1 MAELN
6 KGLAERVEV
15 FSRATSDA
23 LQKAV
28 GDVLDARNPWQLLY
42 RLSRIVLLGL
52 VLYTAWLL
60 ITLQPDLAKR
70 ISTTHLQTL
79 QEQLAAHQSQVQ
91 ALLRTAIETSG
102 DGLHTLALLQWDGGG
117 SATVLAAAGRLSQ
130 QGLAAEQEL
139 LLGVEMASAL
149 GHLALGLCASEQ
161 PEALPLNPDPGASTS
176 GKTAVALLCPVGCG
190 NRRGQRALLLSLYDE
205 RPALLPREARPGPGL
220 RAESE
225 REPWRRQ
232 EQLLLI
238 ARRLGE
244 LLADG
249 GPVGAPGAGHGKS
262 Q

>member
-1 MAELN
+1 MADLN

-70 ISTTHLQTL
+70 ISSTHLQTL

-161 PEALPLNPDPGASTS
+161 PEALPLHPDPGAATS
-176 GKTAVALLCPVGCG
+176 GKETVALLCPVGCG
-190 NRRGQRALLLSLYDE
+190 NRSGQRALLLSLYDE
-205 RPALLPREARPGPGL
+205 LQSPAQTAGHTGG
-220 RAESE
+220 SE
-225 REPWRRQ
+225 RDQWRRQ

-244 LLADG
+244 LLSDG
-249 GPVGAPGAGHGKS
+249 APGAGPGAGHGKS

>member
-1 MAELN
+1 MADLN

-15 FSRATSDA
+15 FTRATSDA
-23 LQKAV
+23 LLKAV

-79 QEQLAAHQSQVQ
+79 QEQLAAHKSQVQ
-91 ALLRTAIETSG
+91 SLLRTAIETSG

-149 GHLALGLCASEQ
+149 GHLALGLCVSEQ
-161 PEALPLNPDPGASTS
+161 SGPSPSTPTQVLPPVAKQRSRCCARWAAANAAASGPCCSASTTS
-176 GKTAVALLCPVGCG
+176 GRPCCRERCDPLQAIPLSAIR
-190 NRRGQRALLLSLYDE
+190 NRGG
-205 RPALLPREARPGPGL
+205 AR
-220 RAESE
+220 SNC
-225 REPWRRQ
+225 
-232 EQLLLI
+232 I
-238 ARRLGE
+238 
-244 LLADG
+244 
-249 GPVGAPGAGHGKS
+249 
-262 Q
+262 

>member
-1 MAELN
+1 VPDLN

-15 FSRATSDA
+15 FTRATSDA

-28 GDVLDARNPWQLLY
+28 GEVLDARNPWQLLY

-70 ISTTHLQTL
+70 FSTSPPQTL
-79 QEQLAAHQSQVQ
+79 QEQVAAHQGQVQ
-91 ALLRTAIETSG
+91 SLLRNAIETSG

-139 LLGVEMASAL
+139 LLGVEMAGAL

-161 PEALPLNPDPGASTS
+161 PEALPLTPDPSA
-176 GKTAVALLCPVGCG
+176 AQAAEPEQ
-190 NRRGQRALLLSLYDE
+190 QRQEELLLL
-205 RPALLPREARPGPGL
+205 
-220 RAESE
+220 
-225 REPWRRQ
+225 
-232 EQLLLI
+232 

-244 LLADG
+244 LLADD

>member
-1 MAELN
+1 MADLN

-15 FSRATSDA
+15 FTRATSDA

-79 QEQLAAHQSQVQ
+79 QEQVAAHQSQVQ
-91 ALLRTAIETSG
+91 SLLRTAIENSG
-102 DGLHTLALLQWDGGG
+102 DGLHTLALLQWDGGS
-117 SATVLAAAGRLSQ
+117 SATVLAAAGRLNQ
-130 QGLAAEQEL
+130 QGLATDQEL
-139 LLGVEMASAL
+139 LMGVEMASAL

-161 PEALPLNPDPGASTS
+161 PEALPLHPDPDASAGSKATL
-176 GKTAVALLCPVGCG
+176 ALLCPVGCG
-190 NRRGQRALLLSLYDE
+190 NRSGQRALLLSLYDE
-205 RPALLPREARPGPGL
+205 RQSPAQ
-220 RAESE
+220 RASQSGASE
-225 REPWRRQ
+225 KEQWRRQ

-249 GPVGAPGAGHGKS
+249 GPAAAPGAGHGKS

>member
-1 MAELN
+1 MADLN

-15 FSRATSDA
+15 FTRATSDA

-70 ISTTHLQTL
+70 ISSTQLQTL
-79 QEQLAAHQSQVQ
+79 QEQMAAHQSQVQ
-91 ALLRTAIETSG
+91 SLLRNAIETSG
-102 DGLHTLALLQWDGGG
+102 DGLHTLALLQWDGGS

-130 QGLAAEQEL
+130 QGLSADQEL

-149 GHLALGLCASEQ
+149 GHLALGLCASQQ
-161 PEALPLNPDPGASTS
+161 PEALPLHPDPDASAGSRATL
-176 GKTAVALLCPVGCG
+176 ALLCPVGCG
-190 NRRGQRALLLSLYDE
+190 NRSGQRALLLSLYDE

-244 LLADG
+244 LLSDG
-249 GPVGAPGAGHGKS
+249 APGAGPGAGHGKS

>member
-1 MAELN
+1 MADIN

-15 FSRATSDA
+15 FTRATSDA

-70 ISTTHLQTL
+70 ISSTHLQTL
-79 QEQLAAHQSQVQ
+79 QEQLAAHKSQVQ
-91 ALLRTAIETSG
+91 SLLRTAIETSG
-102 DGLHTLALLQWDGGG
+102 DGLHTLALLQWDGGS

-130 QGLAAEQEL
+130 QGLASDQEL
-139 LLGVEMASAL
+139 LLGVEMAGVL

-161 PEALPLNPDPGASTS
+161 PEALPLHPEPDASAGTRA
-176 GKTAVALLCPVGCG
+176 TLALLCPVGCG
-190 NRRGQRALLLSLYDE
+190 NRTSQRALLLSLYDE
-205 RPALLPREARPGPGL
+205 RQSPAQTAGHTGG
-220 RAESE
+220 SE
-225 REPWRRQ
+225 RDQWRRQ

-249 GPVGAPGAGHGKS
+249 GPAGAAGAGHGKS
-262 Q
+262 H

>member
-1 MAELN
+1 MAGAPAPAIAMADNPKLF
-6 KGLAERVEV
+6 ERVEV

-70 ISTTHLQTL
+70 ISSTHLQTL
-79 QEQLAAHQSQVQ
+79 QEQLAAHKSQVQ
-91 ALLRTAIETSG
+91 SLLRKAIETSG

-130 QGLAAEQEL
+130 QGLSADQEL

-149 GHLALGLCASEQ
+149 GHLALGLCVSEQ
-161 PEALPLNPDPGASTS
+161 SEALPLPLNPDPGASTS
-176 GKTAVALLCPVGCG
+176 GKATVALLCPVG
-190 NRRGQRALLLSLYDE
+190 
-205 RPALLPREARPGPGL
+205 
-220 RAESE
+220 
-225 REPWRRQ
+225 
-232 EQLLLI
+232 
-238 ARRLGE
+238 
-244 LLADG
+244 
-249 GPVGAPGAGHGKS
+249 
-262 Q
+262 

>member
-1 MAELN
+1 MADLN

-15 FSRATSDA
+15 FTRATSDA

-91 ALLRTAIETSG
+91 SLLRTAIETSG

-130 QGLAAEQEL
+130 QGLAADQEL
-139 LLGVEMASAL
+139 LLGVEMAGAL

-161 PEALPLNPDPGASTS
+161 PEALPLNPDPDASAGSRST
-176 GKTAVALLCPVGCG
+176 VALLCPVGCG
-190 NRRGQRALLLSLYDE
+190 NRSGQRALLLSLYDE
-205 RPALLPREARPGPGL
+205 RQRPAE
-220 RAESE
+220 RAGESDASE
-225 REPWRRQ
+225 KEQWRRQ
-232 EQLLLI
+232 EELLLI

-249 GPVGAPGAGHGKS
+249 GPAGAAGAGHGKS

>member
-1 MAELN
+1 MADLN

-15 FSRATSDA
+15 FTRATSDA

-70 ISTTHLQTL
+70 ISSTHLQTL
-79 QEQLAAHQSQVQ
+79 QEQVAAHQSQVQ
-91 ALLRTAIETSG
+91 SLLRTAIETSG
-102 DGLHTLALLQWDGGG
+102 DGLHTLALLQWDGGS

-130 QGLAAEQEL
+130 QGLSADQEL

-161 PEALPLNPDPGASTS
+161 TEALPLHPDPDASAGTRA
-176 GKTAVALLCPVGCG
+176 TLALLCPVGCG
-190 NRRGQRALLLSLYDE
+190 NRTNQRALLLSLYDQ
-205 RPALLPREARPGPGL
+205 RPGPAQTDSHTG
-220 RAESE
+220 ASE
-225 REPWRRQ
+225 KEQWRRQ
-232 EQLLLI
+232 EELLLI

-249 GPVGAPGAGHGKS
+249 GPGAGHGKS

>member
-1 MAELN
+1 MADLN

-15 FSRATSDA
+15 FTRATSDA

-28 GDVLDARNPWQLLY
+28 GEVLDARNPWQLLY

-79 QEQLAAHQSQVQ
+79 QEQVAAHQSQVQ
-91 ALLRTAIETSG
+91 SLLRTAIETSG
-102 DGLHTLALLQWDGGG
+102 DGLHTLALLQWDGGS

-130 QGLAAEQEL
+130 QGLSADQEL
-139 LLGVEMASAL
+139 LLGVEMAGAL
-149 GHLALGLCASEQ
+149 GHLALGLCTSEQ
-161 PEALPLNPDPGASTS
+161 PEALPLNPDPAASTN
-176 GKTAVALLCPVGCG
+176 GKATIALLCPVGCG
-190 NRRGQRALLLSLYDE
+190 NRSGQRALLLSLYDE
-205 RPALLPREARPGPGL
+205 RQSPAQRSGQSGA
-220 RAESE
+220 SE
-225 REPWRRQ
+225 KVPWRRQ

-249 GPVGAPGAGHGKS
+249 GPAAAPGAGHGKS

>member
-1 MAELN
+1 MADLN

-15 FSRATSDA
+15 FTRATSDA

-28 GDVLDARNPWQLLY
+28 GEVLDARNPWQLLY

-79 QEQLAAHQSQVQ
+79 QEQVAAHQSQVQ
-91 ALLRTAIETSG
+91 SLLRTAIETSG

-139 LLGVEMASAL
+139 LLGVEMAGAL

-161 PEALPLNPDPGASTS
+161 PEALPLHPDPDASAGSRATL
-176 GKTAVALLCPVGCG
+176 ALLCPVGCG
-190 NRRGQRALLLSLYDE
+190 NRSGQRALLLSLYDG
-205 RPALLPREARPGPGL
+205 RQSPAQTASHTG
-220 RAESE
+220 ASE
-225 REPWRRQ
+225 KEQWRRQ
-232 EQLLLI
+232 EELLLI

-249 GPVGAPGAGHGKS
+249 GPAAAPGAGHGKS

>member
-1 MAELN
+1 MPELN

-15 FSRATSDA
+15 FTRATSDA

-70 ISTTHLQTL
+70 FSTTHLQTL
-79 QEQLAAHQSQVQ
+79 QEQVAAHQGQVQ

-102 DGLHTLALLQWDGGG
+102 DGLHSLALLQWDGGSG
-117 SATVLAAAGRLSQ
+117 ATVLVAAGRLSQ

-139 LLGVEMASAL
+139 LLGVEMADAL

-161 PEALPLNPDPGASTS
+161 PDALPLNPDPGASPSSKAT
-176 GKTAVALLCPVGCG
+176 VALLCPVGCG
-190 NRRGQRALLLSLYDE
+190 TRNHHRALLLSLYDE
-205 RPALLPREARPGPGL
+205 PQSTVQTAGQSGA
-220 RAESE
+220 SE
-225 REPWRRQ
+225 KEQWRRQ
-232 EQLLLI
+232 EELLLL

-244 LLADG
+244 LLVDG
-249 GPVGAPGAGHGKS
+249 VPGAGPAVGPGTGHGKS

>member
-1 MAELN
+1 
-6 KGLAERVEV
+6 
-15 FSRATSDA
+15 
-23 LQKAV
+23 
-28 GDVLDARNPWQLLY
+28 VLDARNPWQLLY

-79 QEQLAAHQSQVQ
+79 QEQVAAHQSQVQ
-91 ALLRTAIETSG
+91 SLLRTAIENSG

-130 QGLAAEQEL
+130 QGLSADQEL

-161 PEALPLNPDPGASTS
+161 PEALPLHPDPDASAGTRA
-176 GKTAVALLCPVGCG
+176 TLALLCPVGCG
-190 NRRGQRALLLSLYDE
+190 NRSGQRALLLSLYDE
-205 RPALLPREARPGPGL
+205 RPSLLPRETRPAPGHP
-220 RAESE
+220 AE
-225 REPWRRQ
+225 RDQEPWRRQ

-249 GPVGAPGAGHGKS
+249 GPAGAPGAGHGKS

>member
-1 MAELN
+1 MADLN

-15 FSRATSDA
+15 FTRATSDA

-79 QEQLAAHQSQVQ
+79 QEQVAAHQSQVQ
-91 ALLRTAIETSG
+91 SLLRNAIETSG
-102 DGLHTLALLQWDGGG
+102 DGLYTLALLQWDGGG

-130 QGLAAEQEL
+130 QGLSADQEL

-161 PEALPLNPDPGASTS
+161 PEALPLHPDPDASAGTRA
-176 GKTAVALLCPVGCG
+176 TLALLCPVGCG
-190 NRRGQRALLLSLYDE
+190 NRTSQRALLLSLYDE
-205 RPALLPREARPGPGL
+205 RQSPAQTAGHTGG
-220 RAESE
+220 SE
-225 REPWRRQ
+225 RDQWRRQ

-249 GPVGAPGAGHGKS
+249 GPAGAAGAGHGKS
-262 Q
+262 H

>member
-1 MAELN
+1 MVDLN

-15 FSRATSDA
+15 FTRSASDA

-28 GDVLDARNPWQLLY
+28 GEVLDARNPWQLLY

-70 ISTTHLQTL
+70 FSTSPTQTL
-79 QEQLAAHQSQVQ
+79 LEQVAAHQGQVQ

-102 DGLHTLALLQWDGGG
+102 DGLHTLALLQWDGGSG
-117 SATVLAAAGRLSQ
+117 ATVLVVAGRLNQ

-139 LLGVEMASAL
+139 LLGVEMAGAL

-161 PEALPLNPDPGASTS
+161 PEALPLTPDPASS
-176 GKTAVALLCPVGCG
+176 PSSKATAALLCPVGCG
-190 NRRGQRALLLSLYDE
+190 TRSRQRALLLSLYDN
-205 RPALLPREARPGPGL
+205 
-220 RAESE
+220 RAERMPSAAEAAEPE
-225 REPWRRQ
+225 RMRQ
-232 EQLLLI
+232 EELLLL

-244 LLADG
+244 LLADD
-249 GPVGAPGAGHGKS
+249 ASGAGHGKS

>member
-1 MAELN
+1 MADLN

-15 FSRATSDA
+15 FTRVTSDA

-79 QEQLAAHQSQVQ
+79 QEQVAAHQSQVQ
-91 ALLRTAIETSG
+91 SLLRNAIETSG
-102 DGLHTLALLQWDGGG
+102 DGLYTLALLQWDGGG

-130 QGLAAEQEL
+130 QGLSADQEL

-161 PEALPLNPDPGASTS
+161 PEAIPLHPDPDASAGSRATL
-176 GKTAVALLCPVGCG
+176 ALLCPVGCG
-190 NRRGQRALLLSLYDE
+190 NRSGQRALLLSLYDE
-205 RPALLPREARPGPGL
+205 RPALLPGEARPGPGL
-220 RAESE
+220 RDESD

-249 GPVGAPGAGHGKS
+249 GPGAGHGKS

>member
-1 MAELN
+1 MADLN

-15 FSRATSDA
+15 FTRATSDA

-79 QEQLAAHQSQVQ
+79 QEQVAAHQSQVQ
-91 ALLRTAIETSG
+91 SLLRNAIETSG

-117 SATVLAAAGRLSQ
+117 SASVLAAAGRLSQ
-130 QGLAAEQEL
+130 QGLAADQEL
-139 LLGVEMASAL
+139 LLGVEMAGAL

-161 PEALPLNPDPGASTS
+161 PEALPLHPDPDASAGTRA
-176 GKTAVALLCPVGCG
+176 TLALLCPVSCG
-190 NRRGQRALLLSLYDE
+190 NRTSQRALLLSLYDE
-205 RPALLPREARPGPGL
+205 RPALLPPQGPPAPGHPVE
-220 RAESE
+220 RD

-249 GPVGAPGAGHGKS
+249 GPAGAPGAGHGKS